1 MKSKNINAIKNAL
14 WAVCIAVS
22 LCFLVI
28 GLLFASFH
36 KYRGEAEVDTGLVA
50 LSQNEEEAPIDISS
64 GTIGIGN
71 ARGELH
77 TLNEIPDVG
86 EGYLYKLTFLIDST
100 FINLRDL
107 GLVDK
112 NQVWATS
119 SGSMKMETLPTAN
132 IVYPNDGSIISP
144 VNAAMVKKPEI
155 LVIAIGTDGLAAVD
169 ENTFLLNYDQL
180 VKDIMSASP
189 DTTVICCGLPSVIA
203 GYNGNDGLNV
213 SVISDGN
220 DWVQMVC
227 RDTGAYFLNVQE
239 ELSESVQLISKYAG
253 SNGKTLNRSGIE
265 AFLGYL
271 RTHALQ

>member
-1 MKSKNINAIKNAL
+1 MNSKNINAIKNAL

-22 LCFLVI
+22 LCFLII
-28 GLLFASFH
+28 GLLFASFR
-36 KYRGEAEVDTGLVA
+36 KYKGAPADTGLA
-50 LSQNEEEAPIDISS
+50 DLSQPTTEEVVDLSS
-64 GTIGIGN
+64 DALGSGN

-119 SGSMKMETLPTAN
+119 SGSMKMESLPSAN
-132 IVYPNDGSIISP
+132 IVYPNDGSVISP

-155 LVIAIGTDGLAAVD
+155 LVVAIGTDGLAAVD
-169 ENTFLLNYDQL
+169 ENTFIRNYDQL
-180 VKDIMSASP
+180 IKDIMSASP
-189 DTTVICCGLPSVIA
+189 ETSVICCGLPSVIP
-203 GYNGNDGLNV
+203 GYNGSDGLNV

-239 ELSESVQLISKYAG
+239 ELSESVQLLSKYAG

-265 AFLGYL
+265 AFLGYI

>member
-22 LCFLVI
+22 LCFLII

-36 KYRGEAEVDTGLVA
+36 KYKGESVNTGLA
-50 LSQNEEEAPIDISS
+50 DLSQPVAEEVVDLSS
-64 GTIGIGN
+64 DALGSGN

-132 IVYPNDGSIISP
+132 IVYPNDGSVISP

-155 LVIAIGTDGLAAVD
+155 LVVAIGTDGLAAVD
-169 ENTFLLNYDQL
+169 ENTFITNYDQL
-180 VKDIMSASP
+180 IKDIMSASP
-189 DTTVICCGLPSVIA
+189 ETSVICCGLPSVIP

-239 ELSESVQLISKYAG
+239 ELSESVQLLSKFAG

-265 AFLGYL
+265 AFLSYI